1 MAQNLVLNIL
11 AKDKTKQAFNGVRA
25 GLSNLRSAVFSVQG
39 AIIGIGGGLAIKSI
53 LNVGSTVEQ
62 LRLRFAFLFKGVK
75 EGDKAFQ
82 GLIDFA
88 GRVPFSLEEIQ
99 AGAGN
104 LAVVTKN
111 AEELN
116 EVLKLTGNVAS
127 VTGLDFRTTAEQI
140 QRSFSSGIGSADL
153 FRERGV
159 RALLGFKA
167 GVQVTTEETKKR
179 FRELFG
185 EGGEF
190 EKATE
195 VLSTSFTGTLSM
207 LSDKLFKFR
216 LDTAQAGFFDF
227 IKQGLVEINKL
238 IENNSEVL
246 TGFGQK
252 LSAGLITAT
261 KQIILGSAVIIQAI
275 KPIFSFIGQSLL
287 GLFDFLRTLPEGVRT
302 FGILG
307 FLMLGG
313 KGKALVIIIGGF
325 IDEIRSMMGKL
336 LMNFA
341 EFNQIILEV
350 RKSLG
355 LVSDENFVKILNQ
368 NNRLVGIATN
378 LQKPINDYRKELEAT
393 SGGLDTTTKK
403 LRAFLETLEAKA
415 LLSAKQVEE
424 ILNKLKGATEES
436 KKVGIELGKV
446 KENILTAF
454 KKDFESINQT
464 IGKMAHSS
472 LKAFSK
478 SLAEAIVLG
487 KDLNMSMKELAQK
500 IMVDLVAFTIQ
511 IVLQELIRKALSGTI
526 FDIFKNQKDVCEDI
540 LGINKAQVTA
550 ESLKLALMKAQTQ
563 ELRNQKNEQK
573 DKNKQ
578 QFISLLLGGGG
589 GGFAQGGAVSKG
601 KPIVVGERGAE
612 VFVPNSTGQITQ
624 NARGT
629 GSGAVNVNFT
639 INTIDSRGFSD
650 ALQENR
656 GTITGIINN
665 ALAEKG
671 RSELV

>member
-159 RALLGFKA
+159 RALLGFQA
-167 GVQVTTEETKKR
+167 GVQVTTEDTKKR

>member
-25 GLSNLRSAVFSVQG
+25 GLTNLKSAVFSVQG

-88 GRVPFSLEEIQ
+88 GKVPFSLEEIQ

-179 FRELFG
+179 FRKLFG

-227 IKQGLVEINKL
+227 IKQGLVEVNKL
-238 IENNSEVL
+238 IENNSEVF
-246 TGFGQK
+246 TSFGQK

-275 KPIFSFIGQSLL
+275 KPIFSFVGQSLL

-313 KGKALVIIIGGF
+313 KGKAFVLIIGGF
-325 IDEIRSMMGKL
+325 IDEIRSMMGSL
-336 LMNFA
+336 LMDFA
-341 EFNQIILEV
+341 GFNQKILEI
-350 RKSLG
+350 RKSLR

-368 NNRLVGIATN
+368 NNQLVGIATN
-378 LQKPINDYRKELEAT
+378 LKKPINEYRKELEAT

-403 LRAFLETLEAKA
+403 LREFLNSLEAKA

-436 KKVGIELGKV
+436 KNVGLELGKV
-446 KENILTAF
+446 KDNILTAF

-464 IGKMAHSS
+464 LGKMAQGGI
-472 LKAFSK
+472 KAFSRG
-478 SLAEAIVLG
+478 LAESLVLG
-487 KDLNMSMKELAQK
+487 KKLNMTMKEIAQK
-500 IMVDLVAFTIQ
+500 LLVDMVAFTIQ
-511 IVLQELIRKALSGTI
+511 IVIQETIRNALKKEEVQAENEITTEKKKQLKIQMAMMAMSG
-526 FDIFKNQKDVCEDI
+526 NPM
-540 LGINKAQVTA
+540 
-550 ESLKLALMKAQTQ
+550 AL
-563 ELRNQKNEQK
+563 
-573 DKNKQ
+573 
-578 QFISLLLGGGG
+578 F
-589 GGFAQGGAVSKG
+589 GFAGMASGGAVASG
-601 KPIVVGERGAE
+601 KPVVVGERGPE
-612 VFVPNSTGQITQ
+612 LFVPNSSGQITQ

-629 GSGAVNVNFT
+629 GGGSTTVNFN
-639 INTIDSRGFSD
+639 INTVDARGFNELLTES
-650 ALQENR
+650 R
-656 GTITGIINN
+656 GTITQLINQAVNERGAKSII
-665 ALAEKG
+665 
-671 RSELV
+671 

>member
-25 GLSNLRSAVFSVQG
+25 GLTNLRSAVFSVQS
-39 AIIGIGGGLAIKSI
+39 AIIGIGGGLAVKSI

-88 GRVPFSLEEIQ
+88 SKVPFSLEEIQ

-116 EVLKLTGNVAS
+116 EILKLTGNVAS

-167 GVQVTTEETKKR
+167 GVEVTTEETKQR

-227 IKQGLVEINKL
+227 VKQGLVEVNKL
-238 IENNSEVL
+238 LETNEKVL
-246 TGFGQK
+246 ADFGAK
-252 LSAGLITAT
+252 LSAGLIEAT
-261 KQIILGSAVIIQAI
+261 KQIIIGSAVIIEAI
-275 KPIFSFIGQSLL
+275 KPVFSFVGRSLL
-287 GLFDFLRTLPEGVRT
+287 NLFDFLRSLPDGVRT

-325 IDEIRSMMGKL
+325 IDEIRSMMGDF
-336 LMNFA
+336 LMDFA
-341 EFNQIILEV
+341 EFNQKILEV
-350 RKSLG
+350 RKSLF
-355 LVSDENFVKILNQ
+355 LVSDENFTKILNQ
-368 NNRLVGIATN
+368 NNQLVGIATN
-378 LQKPINDYRKELEAT
+378 LKKPIKEYRKELEAT
-393 SGGLDTTTKK
+393 NGGLDESIKK
-403 LRAFLETLEAKA
+403 LRGFLETLEDKA
-415 LLSAKQVEE
+415 IISAKQVEE
-424 ILNKLKGATEES
+424 ILNRLKGSTEET
-436 KKVGIELGKV
+436 KNMGLQLGKV
-446 KENILTAF
+446 KDNILDGF
-454 KKDFESINQT
+454 KKDFDSINET
-464 IGKMAHSS
+464 LGKMAQSGI
-472 LKAFSK
+472 KAFSRG
-478 SLAEAIVLG
+478 LAESLILG
-487 KDLNMSMKELAQK
+487 KELNMTMKEIAQK
-500 IMVDLVAFTIQ
+500 LLVDIVAFTVQ
-511 IVLQELIRKALSGTI
+511 IVIQETIRNAL
-526 FDIFKNQKDVCEDI
+526 KKD
-540 LGINKAQVTA
+540 QVDSEKQITN
-550 ESLKLALMKAQTQ
+550 
-563 ELRNQKNEQK
+563 ELRSQTTEMKRQA
-573 DKNKQ
+573 
-578 QFISLLLGGGG
+578 FLSLFTGGSGGGIP
-589 GGFAQGGAVSKG
+589 FMANGGAISKG
-601 KPIVVGERGAE
+601 QPVVVGERGAE
-612 VFVPNSTGQITQ
+612 LFIPNQSGQITQ
-624 NARGT
+624 SARGT
-629 GSGAVNVNFT
+629 SGGSTTVNFN
-639 INTIDSRGFSD
+639 INTVDASGFEELLIRS
-650 ALQENR
+650 R
-656 GTITGIINN
+656 GTITQLINN
-665 ALAEKG
+665 AVNERGKESLI
-671 RSELV
+671 

>member
-88 GRVPFSLEEIQ
+88 GKVPFSLEEIQ

>member
-116 EVLKLTGNVAS
+116 EILKITGNVAS

-238 IENNSEVL
+238 IENNQDQVSQ
-246 TGFGQK
+246 FGAR

-261 KQIILGSAVIIQAI
+261 KNIVLGSAVIIQAL
-275 KPIFSFIGQSLL
+275 KPVFSFVFHSVGN
-287 GLFDFLRTLPEGVRT
+287 LFDFLQTLPEGIRT
-302 FGILG
+302 FGVIG
-307 FLMLGG
+307 FLMLGT
-313 KGKALVIIIGGF
+313 KGKLLVVAIGGF
-325 IDEIRSMMGKL
+325 LDQIRFKL
-336 LMNFA
+336 GEFLEQFA
-341 EFNQIILEV
+341 EFNQKILDT
-350 RKSLG
+350 RKSLK
-355 LVSDENFVKILNQ
+355 LVSQEGFEKIKKQ
-368 NNRLVGIATN
+368 NEDILAISEK
-378 LQKPINDYRKELEAT
+378 LKKPIGELKTEVLET
-393 SGGLDTTTKK
+393 EDGFSGISSELSK
-403 LRAFLETLEAKA
+403 FLNTLEAKA
-415 LLSAKQVEE
+415 LISAKQVEE
-424 ILNKLKGATEES
+424 ILNKLKGSTEET
-436 KKVGIELGKV
+436 KNVGLELGKV
-446 KENILTAF
+446 KDNILTAF
-454 KKDFESINQT
+454 KKDFESINAT
-464 IGKMAHSS
+464 IGKMAQSGI
-472 LKAFSK
+472 KAFSRG
-478 SLAEAIVLG
+478 LAEALVLG
-487 KDLNMSMKELAQK
+487 KDLNMTFKEIAQK
-500 IMVDLVAFTIQ
+500 LLVDMVAFTIQ
-511 IVLQELIRKALSGTI
+511 IVIQETIRNALKKEQVTSEELIT
-526 FDIFKNQKDVCEDI
+526 N
-540 LGINKAQVTA
+540 
-550 ESLKLALMKAQTQ
+550 
-563 ELRNQKNEQK
+563 ELRSQTTEMKRQAVL
-573 DKNKQ
+573 
-578 QFISLLLGGGG
+578 SLFTGGSGGGLP
-589 GGFAQGGAVSKG
+589 FMANGGAVSKG
-601 KPIVVGERGAE
+601 QPVVVGERGAE
-612 VFVPNSTGQITQ
+612 VFVPNSSGQITQ
-624 NARGT
+624 SARGT
-629 GSGAVNVNFT
+629 GGGAVNVNFT
-639 INTIDSRGFSD
+639 INTIDSRGFND
-650 ALQENR
+650 ALQQNR
-656 GTITGIINN
+656 GTITAIINN
-665 ALAEKG
+665 ALSEKG